1 MKIKLGFF
9 FVLDNFYS
17 KAQPA
22 LLNAGEMGK
31 FLTCFWQSSSLR
43 LPFEPHNIHYSSL
56 SLEKWKYLTLTS
68 FSFFRVTFLVVCFV
82 ILFAVDYPPPPR
94 DQHRQAPVVQPGE
107 LRLNHWLLR
116 RRPNKSSLNW
126 QTTLSS
132 KSWDRSWLWLSRQ
145 WIVSKTLV
153 AILRK
158 WIPTSQGR
166 KSSGWYLFSVE
177 VHSEV
182 GT

>member
-1 MKIKLGFF
+1 M
-9 FVLDNFYS
+9 
-17 KAQPA
+17 
-22 LLNAGEMGK
+22 
-31 FLTCFWQSSSLR
+31 
-43 LPFEPHNIHYSSL
+43 
-56 SLEKWKYLTLTS
+56 
-68 FSFFRVTFLVVCFV
+68 VCFV
-82 ILFAVDYPPPPR
+82 ILFAVDYPPPPP
-94 DQHRQAPVVQPGE
+94 DQHRQAPAVQPGE

-116 RRPNKSSLNW
+116 RLPNKSSLNW

-158 WIPTSQGR
+158 WVPTSQGR

-182 GT
+182 GTYFLSFTTVSLDLTNIYFTERGLITRQILKTFSHMYLSYFIGYNIWKRTRGLAWSFWPMCNLKVWS

>member
-1 MKIKLGFF
+1 M
-9 FVLDNFYS
+9 
-17 KAQPA
+17 
-22 LLNAGEMGK
+22 
-31 FLTCFWQSSSLR
+31 
-43 LPFEPHNIHYSSL
+43 
-56 SLEKWKYLTLTS
+56 
-68 FSFFRVTFLVVCFV
+68 VCFV

-158 WIPTSQGR
+158 WLPMSQGR

-182 GT
+182 GTQFLSFTTVSLALTNIYFTKRGQILQMYSHMYLSYFIAYNIWKRTRGLAWSFWPMCNLKVWS

>member
-1 MKIKLGFF
+1 MRAKWANSSLVFG
-9 FVLDNFYS
+9 N
-17 KAQPA
+17 PA
-22 LLNAGEMGK
+22 L
-31 FLTCFWQSSSLR
+31 CVCSSSHTTFTILLCLLR
-43 LPFEPHNIHYSSL
+43 NENIQPLLPAP
-56 SLEKWKYLTLTS
+56 
-68 FSFFRVTFLVVCFV
+68 FFRVTFLVDCFV

-107 LRLNHWLLR
+107 LRLNHWLLL

-158 WIPTSQGR
+158 RLPTSQGR